1 MRPWT
6 MGAKQSWRAGDD
18 GASKRWRADLYRLL
32 LYSYRYQERQL
43 AGSGISFL
51 GTQSLK
57 DL

>member
-1 MRPWT
+1 

-32 LYSYRYQERQL
+32 LYSYRYQGQL
-43 AGSGISFL
+43 AGSEIFCL